1 VSDVTRVIEAV
12 QHGDAKAA
20 DELLPLVYEEL
31 RKLAGSKMANEAA
44 GNTLQPTA
52 LVHEA
57 WLRLVGRDN
66 PKFAG
71 RGHFF
76 AAAAEAMRR
85 ILIDRARSKQARR
98 HGGGQQRL
106 DVDEVEIAAPMQ
118 EDELLAVNEALDR
131 FSQHAPQKAELVK
144 LRYFAGFG
152 LKEAGQVLGISEP
165 TAVRWWTYSKTWLY
179 QAIRETRGPAKG

>member
-1 VSDVTRVIEAV
+1 MSELTKILHATA
-12 QHGDAKAA
+12 QGDSSAA
-20 DELLPLVYEEL
+20 RKLLPLVYDEL
-31 RKLAGSKMANEAA
+31 RQLAARKMTQESCTQ
-44 GNTLQPTA
+44 TLQPTA

-57 WLRLVGRDN
+57 WLRLGGDEQPTWENRT
-66 PKFAG
+66 
-71 RGHFF
+71 HFF
-76 AAAAEAMRR
+76 CAAAEAMRR
-85 ILIDRARSKQARR
+85 ILIDRARSKQAIR
-98 HGGGQQRL
+98 HGGGQERL
-106 DVDEVEIAAPMQ
+106 NVDEVEIAAPMQ

-179 QAIRETRGPAKG
+179 QAIQETRGPAKG